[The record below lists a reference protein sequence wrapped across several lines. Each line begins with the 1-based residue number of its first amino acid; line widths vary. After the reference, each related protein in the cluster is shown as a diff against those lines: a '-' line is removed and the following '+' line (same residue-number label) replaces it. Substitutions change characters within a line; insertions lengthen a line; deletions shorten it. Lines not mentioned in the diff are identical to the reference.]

1 MNQTKKIWSAGGV
14 LLKNNKLVV
23 CHRKNEDL
31 YCLPKG
37 TPEKNESIEQT
48 AIREVSEET
57 GLIPKIISNLGEIN
71 YEFTRLEKK
80 NRYKK
85 NILYKKT
92 VYFFLMSENGGST
105 NDHDNEF
112 DEILWMTLEIAKE
125 KLNYKD
131 EFSIV
136 EKAFYTKNK
145 N

>member
-1 MNQTKKIWSAGGV
+1 
-14 LLKNNKLVV
+14 
-23 CHRKNEDL
+23 
-31 YCLPKG
+31 
-37 TPEKNESIEQT
+37 
-48 AIREVSEET
+48 
-57 GLIPKIISNLGEIN
+57 
-71 YEFTRLEKK
+71 
-80 NRYKK
+80 
-85 NILYKKT
+85 
-92 VYFFLMSENGGST
+92 MSENGGST